1 MTDELR
7 SWGTAALGIIAGTL
21 RGLGYVEGRN
31 IIFEGRYAERNYDA
45 LTDFATELVRLK
57 VNVIVAV
64 GNSGNA
70 GREKRDRYH
79 PNCFLPHQRSR
90 WIGSGSESRAA
101 CLRRCVN

>member
-64 GNSGNA
+64 GTA
-70 GREKRDRYH
+70 ATRAA
-79 PNCFLPHQRSR
+79 RSATDTIPIVFSR
-90 WIGSGSESRAA
+90 ISDPVGSGLVASFARPASGGA
-101 CLRRCVN
+101 